1 MEKIWSVLVH
11 LGTNLWLEKDNTSG
25 LEKYPNEARKVWK
38 QPASPVLRFDEA
50 TWEAYRAQLAAHGVN
65 AIVLDIAD
73 GLVYPS
79 HPELAVEGA
88 WTAERLAR
96 EGELLRGMGI
106 EVIPKL
112 NFSTTHDV
120 WLGEYAKMVSSQSY
134 YDVCRDLINDVCAIL
149 HPRYFHLGMDE
160 ENYEIQQ
167 DYRYVVIRQ
176 REQWWHDLR
185 YLVDCVEKNGARAMM
200 WSDYAREH
208 TEEVIENCPKSVIQC
223 VWYYFSK
230 FYGELSYAQ
239 EIRVRPLKALSEA
252 GFDLFPGGSLEYEE
266 GNFHALAAY
275 CKKEVAHDRIL
286 GFLQTTWE
294 AVTPEWTELL
304 RKSAETVGETR
315 AMWED

>member
-1 MEKIWSVLVH
+1 M
-11 LGTNLWLEKDNTSG
+11 
-25 LEKYPNEARKVWK
+25 
-38 QPASPVLRFDEA
+38 
-50 TWEAYRAQLAAHGVN
+50 N

-134 YDVCRDLINDVCAIL
+134 YDVCRALIDDVCAIL

-252 GFDLFPGGSLEYEE
+252 GFDLFPGGSLEYEDD
-266 GNFHALAAY
+266 NFTSLAAY
-275 CKKEVAHDRIL
+275 CKNEVAHERIL

-294 AVTPEWTELL
+294 PVIPEWRDML
-304 RKSAETVGETR
+304 RRSAKTVGEAR
-315 AMWED
+315 AMWGE